1 MDLIETGGF
10 SSVELIAEAQTL
22 TLDSLT
28 LREAVSIGQYTT
40 DLADMKKLPVSIEV
54 RLGQWCVYRIC
65 LEGAHDGLDSWIDRK
80 RAVVEHS
87 QNSSLL
93 ELVLCE
99 EQGVS
104 WYEKSGLSENSFAA
118 NGGAIPLKTHDSQ
131 LAGVLI
137 VSGMAGPDDHRLAT
151 AGVKAFKGRR

>member
-1 MDLIETGGF
+1 M
-10 SSVELIAEAQTL
+10 
-22 TLDSLT
+22 
-28 LREAVSIGQYTT
+28 
-40 DLADMKKLPVSIEV
+40 
-54 RLGQWCVYRIC
+54 
-65 LEGAHDGLDSWIDRK
+65 
-80 RAVVEHS
+80 VEHS

-118 NGGAIPLKTHDSQ
+118 NGGAIPLTTHDSQ

>member
-10 SSVELIAEAQTL
+10 SSAELIAEAQTL

-28 LREAVSIGQYTT
+28 LREAVAIGQFTT
-40 DLADMKKLPVSIEV
+40 DLAEMKNLPVSIEV

-65 LEGAHDGLDSWIDRK
+65 LEGAHEGLDSWITRK
-80 RAVVEHS
+80 SAVVEHS

-118 NGGAIPLKTHDSQ
+118 NGGAIPLTTHDSQ

>member
-10 SSVELIAEAQTL
+10 SSAELIAEAQTL

-28 LREAVSIGQYTT
+28 LREATAIGQFTT
-40 DLADMKKLPVSIEV
+40 DLAEMKKLPVSIEV

-65 LEGAHDGLDSWIDRK
+65 MEGAHEGLDSWIDRK
-80 RAVVEHS
+80 RAVVEYS

-99 EQGVS
+99 EQDVS
-104 WYEKSGLSENSFAA
+104 WYEKSGLSESSFAA
-118 NGGAIPLKTHDSQ
+118 NGGAIPLTTHDSQ